1 MRSQAD
7 KNITVG
13 TLDFGVSPWLSM
25 KEPPDVVLTMQ
36 FEIFPDRLILRRE
49 ATTHDAPR
57 FFKMI
62 VHRDL
67 FGGASLMR
75 ESGQIGRAG
84 HLRIEHH
91 QDEGA
96 AVDALAVL
104 AAKKR
109 KYGYQ

>member
-1 MRSQAD
+1 
-7 KNITVG
+7 
-13 TLDFGVSPWLSM
+13 
-25 KEPPDVVLTMQ
+25 MQ
-36 FEIFPDRLILRRE
+36 LEIFPDQMMLRRE
-49 ATTHDAPR
+49 ATAQRAPR

-91 QDEGA
+91 QDEA
-96 AVDALAVL
+96 A
-104 AAKKR
+104 AARENGR
-109 KYGYQ
+109 KGGRPRKQA

>member
-1 MRSQAD
+1 
-7 KNITVG
+7 
-13 TLDFGVSPWLSM
+13 
-25 KEPPDVVLTMQ
+25 MQ
-36 FEIFPDRLILRRE
+36 LEIFPDQMMLRRE
-49 ATTHDAPR
+49 ATAQRAPR
-57 FFKMI
+57 FFKMV

-67 FGGASLMR
+67 FGGAALIR
-75 ESGQIGRAG
+75 ESGHIGRAG